1 MNSFQITS
9 LKAKIKTAKE
19 SQKKTTIDLKAVNE
33 DLENQLFL
41 LKIRVAKLNSVSMGT
56 EAFFLESESI
66 LDLIKGLKGE

>member
-9 LKAKIKTAKE
+9 LKAKITTAKE